1 MLLMDLPEEE
11 RVSAIQYYDD
21 YFADAGKEEE
31 EKVIQELGSPEK
43 AAASIKADY
52 YGTEFHEEE
61 FNDKKYPEKYEPGRD
76 SKTEQE
82 GSANQNRYAWR
93 TRMHSIR
100 RQDIRDM
107 VESSLRQ
114 SISMNMMHARMEIE
128 QVGHGSRT
136 MISISRFRKNH
147 GQING

>member
-1 MLLMDLPEEE
+1 MGREEIL
-11 RVSAIQYYDD
+11 R
-21 YFADAGKEEE
+21 
-31 EKVIQELGSPEK
+31 
-43 AAASIKADY
+43 
-52 YGTEFHEEE
+52 
-61 FNDKKYPEKYEPGRD
+61 
-76 SKTEQE
+76 
-82 GSANQNRYAWR
+82 QNRKAVRTRIVTHGR
-93 TRMHSIR
+93 TRMHSIS

-128 QVGHGSRT
+128 QVGHGSRI